1 MIWQNIKNALISI
14 KSAKLRSFL
23 TMLGVIIGVF
33 AVIVMVAIGDGVK
46 AQVGGQISSLGANT
60 LTVTSGQIGQ
70 NSSTARNGQQQR
82 GGGAVNFGSGFGA
95 STLTEKDVET
105 IKNTPNVVE
114 VATFGILSA
123 AVSRGPLSSNTA
135 FVVSTDPNYFSIRD
149 IQLESGRLLTEE
161 DNTNKAYVAV
171 IGADTKQN
179 IFGDEDAIG
188 KTIVMRGKEFT
199 VVGVTKKV
207 DSGLSFGASSDDIV
221 YIPTD
226 TATEI
231 TGKQEIFRIL
241 VEVND
246 SANIESVQRSL
257 QESIKQNHAGIEDFS
272 VLTQEDLLSTFN
284 SILDILTTFVVAI
297 AAISLIV
304 GGIGIMNIMLVTVTE
319 RTREIGIRKAMG
331 ATFGNIMGQFMTEA
345 IIISLMGGLLG
356 LALSYLA
363 GFAVQKLAGITPVFS
378 VKALV
383 AALGISLF
391 IGIVFGTAPAIKAA
405 RKRPIQALK
414 SL

>member
-60 LTVTSGQIGQ
+60 LTVTSGQIGS
-70 NSSTARNGQQQR
+70 NGTTAKNGQQQKSSGP
-82 GGGAVNFGSGFGA
+82 GGLTGGFGA

-105 IKNTPNVVE
+105 IENTPNVVK
-114 VATFGILSA
+114 VATFGIISA
-123 AVSRGPLSSNTA
+123 AVSKGPLTSNTA

-149 IQLESGRLLTEE
+149 IQLESGRLLTDE
-161 DNTNKAYVAV
+161 DNDNKAYVTV

-179 IFGDEDAIG
+179 LFGDEDAVG
-188 KTIVMRGKEFT
+188 KKVIMRGKEFE

-207 DSGLSFGASSDDIV
+207 DAGISLGASSDDIV
-221 YIPTD
+221 YIPTN
-226 TATEI
+226 TATVLV
-231 TGKQEIFRIL
+231 GKNEIFRIL
-241 VEVND
+241 VEVNE
-246 SANIESVQRSL
+246 SGNIESVQKDL
-257 QESIKQNHAGIEDFS
+257 QESIKKNHSGAEDFS

-297 AAISLIV
+297 AAISLLV

-345 IIISLMGGLLG
+345 IIISVMGGLLG
-356 LALSYLA
+356 LGLSYVA
-363 GFAVQKLAGITPVFS
+363 GFAVQKFAGITPVFS
-378 VKALV
+378 GKALI

-414 SL
+414 AL

>member
-60 LTVTSGQIGQ
+60 LTVTSGQLGS
-70 NSSTARNGQQQR
+70 NGSTAKNGQQQR
-82 GGGAVNFGSGFGA
+82 GGSGVNLGSGFGS

-105 IKNTPNVVE
+105 IKNTSNVVE

-123 AVSRGPLSSNTA
+123 AVSRGALTSNTA

-161 DNTNKAYVAV
+161 DNNNKAYVAV

-179 IFGDEDAIG
+179 VFGDEDAIG
-188 KTIVMRGKEFT
+188 ETIVLRGKEFT
-199 VVGVTKKV
+199 VIGVTKKV
-207 DSGLSFGASSDDIV
+207 DAGLSFGASSDDIV
-221 YIPTD
+221 YIPTN
-226 TATEI
+226 TATAI

-241 VEVND
+241 VEVNE
-246 SANIESVQRSL
+246 SSNIESVQKDL
-257 QESIKQNHAGIEDFS
+257 QESIKQNHAGTEDFS

-297 AAISLIV
+297 AAISLLV

-356 LALSYLA
+356 LGLSYLA
-363 GFAVQKLAGITPVFS
+363 GFAVEKLAGITPVFS

-414 SL
+414 AL

>member
-33 AVIVMVAIGDGVK
+33 AVIVMVGIGDGVK
-46 AQVGGQISSLGANT
+46 AEVGGQISSLGANT
-60 LTVTSGQIGQ
+60 LTVTSGQIGS
-70 NSSTARNGQQQR
+70 NGSTARNGQQQR
-82 GGGAVNFGSGFGA
+82 SSGATSFTGGFGA
-95 STLTEKDVET
+95 STLTEEDVKT
-105 IKNTPNVVE
+105 IENTANVVK
-114 VATFGILSA
+114 VATFGIISA
-123 AVSRGPLSSNTA
+123 AVSRGPLTSNTA

-149 IQLESGRLLTEE
+149 IKLDAGRLLTEE
-161 DNTNKAYVAV
+161 DNSNKSYVAV

-179 IFGDEDAIG
+179 LFGDEEAIG
-188 KTIVMRGKEFT
+188 KKITMRGKEYE

-207 DSGLSFGASSDDIV
+207 DTGISFGASSDDIV
-221 YIPTD
+221 YIPT
-226 TATEI
+226 E
-231 TGKQEIFRIL
+231 TGTVLVGKNEIFRIL
-241 VEVND
+241 VQVNE
-246 SANIESVQRSL
+246 SSNISSVQKEL
-257 QESIKQNHAGIEDFS
+257 QESIKKNHDGAEDFS

-356 LALSYLA
+356 LGFSYIA
-363 GFAVQKLAGITPVFS
+363 GFAIQKFAGITPVFS

-414 SL
+414 AL

>member
-82 GGGAVNFGSGFGA
+82 GGGATSLTGGFGA

-105 IKNTPNVVE
+105 IKNTPNVVK

-161 DNTNKAYVAV
+161 DNANKAYVAV

-231 TGKQEIFRIL
+231 TGKQDIFRIL
-241 VEVND
+241 VEVNE
-246 SANIESVQRSL
+246 SSNIESVQKDL
-257 QESIKQNHAGIEDFS
+257 QESIKQNHSGTEDFS